1 MMGTRIVIGIGVLL
15 VVGLAIVALQQN
27 DDVQGDLTA
36 SPPPS
41 PVAPTPS
48 KDNVSKTV
56 QEKIGH
62 LKDVVAKNPADSRTA
77 FELARLLQDGHSTQ
91 EAIQY
96 YEIGLKADARDIGA
110 RIEYSL
116 CLYQLG
122 REEDALK
129 QNRIVLRGDGVNAQA
144 LFNIG
149 AIHANRGMSDSAMY
163 YWNRLITAH
172 PGDALAVKA
181 KENIKQ
187 LVNEKVTM

>member
-1 MMGTRIVIGIGVLL
+1 MGTRIVIGIGMLL
-15 VVGLAIVALQQN
+15 AVGLAIVAFQQN
-27 DDVQGDLTA
+27 DDVQGDSTA
-36 SPPPS
+36 SPPPPS
-41 PVAPTPS
+41 PVAPAPS

-77 FELARLLQDGHSTQ
+77 FELARLLQDGHNTQ

-96 YEIGLKADARDIGA
+96 YEIGLKADARDNGA
-110 RIEYSL
+110 RIDYSL

-129 QNRIVLRGDGVNAQA
+129 QNRIVLRSDGVNAQA

-149 AIHANRGMSDSAMY
+149 AIHANRGVSDSAKY
-163 YWNRLITAH
+163 YWNKLITAH

-181 KENIKQ
+181 EENIKQ
-187 LVNEKVTM
+187 LMNEKVTM